1 MIEAYFIENI
11 DRVVFWLEET
21 TLNFI
26 KAIFLVAVGWFAAKW
41 AKRLLENATQRMGW
55 DEILWGYAST
65 ALRYLVLIVLFTSAL
80 NAAGFPVG
88 SLLATFGISGVI
100 IGLGARQSIS
110 NYFFGLMMLSARP
123 FKQGDL
129 IEFGPPPQV
138 GVVREVKMTYT
149 ALDTL
154 DNVRLIVPN
163 SVIWRN
169 KITNF
174 SVHTDRAIRIPMS
187 MPYDVNVGWVKDLAL
202 DVLKRHEAVL
212 NDPEPQFTV
221 SDVTALDVKVLLVAW
236 SNVETMTVFGDVITQ
251 MRKEFETAGLAVTV
265 PSKDIDLK
273 REE

>member
-1 MIEAYFIENI
+1 M
-11 DRVVFWLEET
+11 ET
-21 TLNFI
+21 VIQTYATDLLAWAISFLPKLL
-26 KAIFLVAVGWFAAKW
+26 KAVLIAAAGWFAAKW
-41 AKRLLENATQRMGW
+41 IRRAIGKSAERMGW
-55 DEILWGYAST
+55 DVILWGYVGT
-65 ALRYLVLIVLFTSAL
+65 FLRYLVMIVFFTSAL

-110 NYFFGLMMLSARP
+110 NYFFGLMLLSARP

-129 IEFGPPPQV
+129 IEFGPPPQI
-138 GVVREVKMTYT
+138 GVVRAVKMTYT

-154 DNVRLIVPN
+154 DNVRIVVPN

-174 SVHTDRAIRIPMS
+174 SVHTSRAIRIPLGI
-187 MPYDVNVGWVKDLAL
+187 PYDVDVDWVRDLSL

-212 NDPEPQFTV
+212 NEPEPTFTL
-221 SDVTALDVKVLLVAW
+221 SDVTADDVKALLVAW
-236 SNVETMTVFGDVITQ
+236 SSVETMTVFGDVITQ
-251 MRKEFETAGLAVTV
+251 MRKDFEMAGLAIIV
-265 PSKDIDLK
+265 PAKDIDLK